1 MVCSCDILRLYSMRK
16 ISTHHI
22 YAGHRCNIWWM
33 LLVGMILRQN
43 TDAMMRIH
51 VILTVLMIID
61 DDDDDDDADD
71 ADDADD
77 GYGSCV

>member
-1 MVCSCDILRLYSMRK
+1 M
-16 ISTHHI
+16 
-22 YAGHRCNIWWM
+22 
-33 LLVGMILRQN
+33 GMILRQN

-51 VILTVLMIID
+51 VILTVLMIIND
-61 DDDDDDDADD
+61 DDGDDDD

>member
-1 MVCSCDILRLYSMRK
+1 M
-16 ISTHHI
+16 
-22 YAGHRCNIWWM
+22 
-33 LLVGMILRQN
+33 GMILRQN

-51 VILTVLMIID
+51 VILTVLMIIND
-61 DDDDDDDADD
+61 DDGDDDDD